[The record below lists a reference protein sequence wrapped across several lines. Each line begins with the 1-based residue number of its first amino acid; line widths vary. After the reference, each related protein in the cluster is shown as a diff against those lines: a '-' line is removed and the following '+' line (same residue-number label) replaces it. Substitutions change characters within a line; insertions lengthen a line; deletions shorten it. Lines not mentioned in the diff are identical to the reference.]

1 MELVLYILHAAY
13 YGIRGIYMVWGE
25 GVWCGAWGNLRPVG
39 AYRGVNPLTVFVCP
53 FIYTLACARTFHD
66 GAINSTLPHRIGYM
80 EHLNVLLNAAAHPGG
95 YLWTRS

>member
-1 MELVLYILHAAY
+1 MLHTMGSVVYI
-13 YGIRGIYMVWGE
+13 
-25 GVWCGAWGNLRPVG
+25 WCGAKAYGVGHGGNLRPVG
-39 AYRGVNPLTVFVCP
+39 AYRGVDPRDELACP

>member
-1 MELVLYILHAAY
+1 MLHTMGSVVYI
-13 YGIRGIYMVWGE
+13 
-25 GVWCGAWGNLRPVG
+25 WCGAKAYGVG
-39 AYRGVNPLTVFVCP
+39 HGVTSVPSVLIEGWTHETSSRVP